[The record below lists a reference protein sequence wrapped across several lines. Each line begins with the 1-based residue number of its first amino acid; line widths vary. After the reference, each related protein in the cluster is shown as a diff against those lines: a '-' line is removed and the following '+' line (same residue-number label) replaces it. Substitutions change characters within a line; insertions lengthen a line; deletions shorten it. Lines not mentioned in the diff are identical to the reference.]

1 MSTPKTLAPLRLKKK
16 EERRLHT
23 GHLWVFSNEVDVAHT
38 PLTGFEPGQLVS
50 IEASNGAVLGTG
62 YVNPHSLIC
71 ARLVSR
77 DPHYVLD
84 QSLLVH
90 RLNIALSLRERLF
103 DKPYYRLVFGD
114 SDALPGLVVD
124 RYGDVLVAQLTTAG
138 MERVKTEVIA
148 ALQKVIKPRAIVLR
162 NDTSSRA
169 LEGLPKYIETA
180 LGEVPERVRLEE
192 NGVQFDIPVLTG
204 QKTGWFYDHRMN
216 RARMQHYVKDRRV
229 LDVFSYLGGWG
240 VQAAAAG
247 ASEVLCV
254 DSSQS
259 ALDQL
264 RHNAALNNVS
274 ERVAAVHSDAFDAL
288 KSLRAERQKFDV
300 VILDP
305 PAFIKRKKDH
315 KQGLQAYHQLNQ
327 MAMQVLA
334 KDGILISA
342 SCSHHLEPD
351 ALQNVLLQTSR
362 HVDRNLQILEQGQQ
376 GPDHPIH
383 PAIPETRYL
392 KAFFAR
398 VYLS

>member
-62 YVNPHSLIC
+62 YANPHSLIC

-103 DKPYYRLVFGD
+103 DKPYYRLVFGEG
-114 SDALPGLVVD
+114 DALPGLVVD
-124 RYGDVLVAQLTTAG
+124 RYGDVLVVQLTTAG
-138 MERVKTEVIA
+138 MERVKIEVVA

-169 LEGLPKYIETA
+169 LEGLPKYVETV
-180 LGEVPERVRLEE
+180 LGETPEWVRLEE
-192 NGVQFDIPVLTG
+192 NGVVFDVPVLTG

-259 ALDQL
+259 ALAQL
-264 RHNAALNNVS
+264 RHNAALNGVT
-274 ERVAAVHSDAFDAL
+274 ERVTGIQADAFDAL

-305 PAFIKRKKDH
+305 PAFIKRKKDL

-342 SCSHHLEPD
+342 SCSYHLESN
-351 ALQNVLLQTSR
+351 ALQDVLLQTSR

-376 GPDHPIH
+376 GPDHPVH

-392 KAFFAR
+392 NAFFTR
-398 VYLS
+398 VYLG